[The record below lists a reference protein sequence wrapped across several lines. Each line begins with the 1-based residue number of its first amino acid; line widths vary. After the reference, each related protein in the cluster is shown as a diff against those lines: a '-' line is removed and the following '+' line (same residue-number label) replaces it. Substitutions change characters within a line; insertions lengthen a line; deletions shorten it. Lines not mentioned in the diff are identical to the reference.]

1 MRCLNIFIFLLASLV
16 LCCCQQNAAR
26 YSYSTQKARS
36 AWNQPATTRHYQAA
50 VPRQARQT
58 APPGSAGMGAAR
70 PAYRPSTPAPRPT
83 GAAAVCVIDPRTGT
97 VLYEH
102 NARTRRQV
110 ASTQKIITALCVCD
124 AGGLDRMV
132 TINREDVKAPPIKLN
147 LTPGTSYR
155 KMDLLRAMMTGSFN
169 DLAMTLARDTAG
181 SVPAFVNRMNAKARQ
196 MKMYNSHF
204 ENPSGLPANQ
214 YSTAYDM
221 ARAAC
226 YAYYN
231 PIIRS
236 LINIPEYTFTRTNGT
251 TRRIRSTNKL
261 LGRYPWVQGMKTGYT
276 NAAGKCLISCG
287 SLNGRSVIVVIL
299 GSSNAK
305 IWDESLRYLRWALDI
320 A

>member
-1 MRCLNIFIFLLASLV
+1 MRCLNILIFLIASLM
-16 LCCCQQNAAR
+16 LCCCQQNVAR
-26 YSYSTQKARS
+26 YSYNTQKARS
-36 AWNQPATTRHYQAA
+36 AWNQPATTRHYQVP
-50 VPRQARQT
+50 VPRQALQ
-58 APPGSAGMGAAR
+58 APSTGKSTIGSAR

-83 GAAAVCVIDPRTGT
+83 SAAVCVIDPRTGT

-102 NARTRRQV
+102 NARARRQV

-124 AGGLDRMV
+124 AGDLNRMV
-132 TINREDVKAPPIKLN
+132 TIEKEDTKAPPIKLS

-155 KMDLLRAMMTGSFN
+155 KLDLLRAMMTGSFN

-181 SVPAFVNRMNAKARQ
+181 SVPAFVRRMNARAKQ

-231 PIIRS
+231 PTIRS

-261 LGRYPWVQGMKTGYT
+261 LGRYPWIQGMKTGYT

-287 SLNGRSVIVVIL
+287 SMNGRSVIVVIL
-299 GSSNAK
+299 GSTNAK